1 MTHGIG
7 KKKWRWQPAFDRQ
20 LQDGRSHITCPKC
33 NASLGD
39 AWDGKGGREWSPVG
53 AFAHQYQ
60 DGRQHLTCP
69 RCSFLLGKAYWQ
81 HPTAW
86 DWIKYIFSE
95 RASVMGWLAA
105 TFIIAVGLL
114 LTTIVGISLTRSDR
128 TFMGMIMQIP
138 DGEFLVCFGII
149 WMFAFLVFWISHVTT
164 DDGDDGWW
172 WFYS

>member
-69 RCSFLLGKAYWQ
+69 RCSFLLGQAYWQ

-95 RASVMGWLAA
+95 RSGVTGMLAA
-105 TFIIAVGLL
+105 SLIIVVGASTLGVAAYSYTGAIPVTVFL
-114 LTTIVGISLTRSDR
+114 KEINFTILCWVGIPLWILT
-128 TFMGMIMQIP
+128 
-138 DGEFLVCFGII
+138 FLALWG
-149 WMFAFLVFWISHVTT
+149 HENTT
-164 DDGDDGWW
+164 DDDWW
-172 WFYS
+172 WWWND